1 MESINSSISCRC
13 SFLLLIVST
22 FYSTIPI
29 RSISANECIKARLCL
44 RFQFPETIVATAIP
58 TIVSDLGTASG
69 YAWIGGAYVLAS
81 AATSPIW
88 VKLSDI
94 WGRKPIILT
103 ASALFFGS
111 SIVTASSKTMTMLIV
126 GRSLQGVS
134 SGGIGQ
140 LAIIV
145 ISDIFSLR

>member
-1 MESINSSISCRC
+1 MSSFS
-13 SFLLLIVST
+13 
-22 FYSTIPI
+22 
-29 RSISANECIKARLCL
+29 
-44 RFQFPETIVATAIP
+44 ETIVATAIP

-81 AATSPIW
+81 ASTSPIW
-88 VKLSDI
+88 TKLSDI

-103 ASALFFGS
+103 AQALFFGS
-111 SIVTASSKTMTMLIV
+111 SLITAVSKNMTMLIV
-126 GRSLQGVS
+126 GRALQGIS

-145 ISDIFSLR
+145 ISDIFSQR